1 MPRLMSNEKTIS
13 QQIAEISAGLS
24 LKDIDQRT
32 IDNAKIFILDCLGCI
47 LSGSQIVNAKSI
59 RAAVKNF
66 ADGGECSVY
75 GTNMKTNVMLA
86 ALINGCTGHSQDYDD
101 DHREGTQHAS
111 VAVLPA
117 VLALA
122 EKYGKSG
129 AEALLAYIIGSDV
142 TIRAGEAFAGT
153 SYYAGWHLTGTCGV
167 FGATAAAC
175 KIMGLEPQQYVDA
188 LGVAGS
194 EAAGIGEFNSC
205 GAWTK
210 RFHAGQS
217 AMDGVLAMY
226 MGKEGYYAP
235 PTVFEGRE
243 GFLNLFSF
251 KGGSHGYDAQVPYGI
266 TYPEKLTQNF
276 GSKWE
281 MADNSIKLHSCCR
294 FTNNF
299 CDCAIDIFNQPGFDY
314 RKVKSIHAECNV
326 FTNDKM
332 CTPEDVKR
340 HPINVVNAQFSLFY
354 EIACGLVKGRVLPE
368 SFTDE
373 AIKDERLSR
382 LCDLISWEIN
392 PDFEAV
398 YPDRYP
404 ARVTVT
410 MEDGS
415 VYVGE
420 VEYPKGDPEY
430 PATKEEVVT
439 KFRNNAANTI
449 GSVKAERIIQLV
461 DQFEEL
467 ENLNE
472 LIECLR

>member
-1 MPRLMSNEKTIS
+1 MSNEKTIS
-13 QQIAEISAGLS
+13 RQIGEIAAA
-24 LKDIDQRT
+24 LKFEDLDQRT
-32 IDNAKIFILDCLGCI
+32 VDNAKIFILDCLGCI
-47 LSGSQIVNAKSI
+47 LSGSQIENAKSI
-59 RAAVKNF
+59 RAAVSHF
-66 ADGGECSVY
+66 ADGGDCTIY
-75 GTNMKTNVMLA
+75 GTNKKSNAMIA
-86 ALINGCTGHSQDYDD
+86 ALVNGCTGHSQDYDD

-122 EKYGKSG
+122 EKYGTSG
-129 AEALLAYIIGSDV
+129 AEALLAYVIGSDV

-175 KIMGLEPQQYVDA
+175 KVLGLDPDQYVNA

-217 AMDGVLAMY
+217 AMDGVLAAY

-235 PTVFEGRE
+235 PTVFEGEE
-243 GFLNLFSF
+243 GFLHLFSF
-251 KGGSHGYDAQVPYGI
+251 KGGSRGYDVNLPYGI
-266 TYPEKLTQNF
+266 SYPEKLTENF
-276 GSKWE
+276 GKKWE

-299 CDCAIDIFNQPGFDY
+299 CDCAIDIFNQPGFDWT
-314 RKVKSIHAECNV
+314 KVKAIHAECNK
-326 FTNDKM
+326 FTDEKL
-332 CTPEDVKR
+332 CHPEDIKR
-340 HPINVVNAQFSLFY
+340 HPVNIVNAQFSLFY
-354 EIACGLVKGRVLPE
+354 EIACGLIKGRVLPE
-368 SFTDE
+368 SFTEE
-373 AIKDERLSR
+373 AIKDERISKLS
-382 LCDLISWEIN
+382 DLITWEVSEE
-392 PDFEAV
+392 FESV
-398 YPDRYP
+398 YPEKYP

-410 MEDGS
+410 MEDGKQ
-415 VYVGE
+415 YVGY

-430 PATKEEVVT
+430 PATKEEVVE

-449 GSVKAERIIQLV
+449 GSVKAERIIELV
-461 DQFEEL
+461 DKFEEL
-467 ENLNE
+467 PDIYE
-472 LIECLR
+472 LVDCLH